1 MPLSEHEQRLL
12 DEMERGLY
20 GREADVVQAPTS
32 ESLRPNYR
40 AIVVGVLV
48 AAIGLAGLVT
58 GVMTHIVVI
67 GVVGFAVMFTGAL
80 IAARPAAP
88 MIPNSPSG
96 FSATSGNTSG
106 SGGTKGKRSST
117 FMQRMESRWD
127 DRQDG
132 RQDGRL

>member
-48 AAIGLAGLVT
+48 AAVGLGGLVT
-58 GVMTHIVVI
+58 GVMTHLVIV
-67 GVVGFAVMFTGAL
+67 GVVGFVFMFAGVL

-88 MIPNSPSG
+88 LVPTSLADFSSPRAS
-96 FSATSGNTSG
+96 N
-106 SGGTKGKRSST
+106 KGKKSST
-117 FMQRMESRWD
+117 FMQRMEARWD

>member
-40 AIVVGVLV
+40 AIVVGVLL
-48 AAIGLAGLVT
+48 AAVGLAALVT
-58 GVMTHIVVI
+58 GVMTQLVLV
-67 GVVGFAVMFTGAL
+67 GVAGFALMFTGAL
-80 IAARPAAP
+80 VAARPAPPLVPDSLSDINAP
-88 MIPNSPSG
+88 RGKSG
-96 FSATSGNTSG
+96 
-106 SGGTKGKRSST
+106 KGKAKGSAT
-117 FMQRMESRWD
+117 FMQRMEARWD

-132 RQDGRL
+132 RL

>member
-32 ESLRPNYR
+32 ASLRPNYR
-40 AIVVGVLV
+40 AIVAGVLV
-48 AAIGLAGLVT
+48 AAVGLAALVT
-58 GVMTHIVVI
+58 GVMTHLVII
-67 GVVGFAVMFTGAL
+67 GVAGFAVMFTGAL
-80 IAARPAAP
+80 ISARPAAAIVP
-88 MIPNSPSG
+88 DSLSDIS
-96 FSATSGNTSG
+96 SARG
-106 SGGTKGKRSST
+106 SSSKGKSKRSTT

-132 RQDGRL
+132 RL

>member
-20 GREADVVQAPTS
+20 GREADVMQAPTS

-48 AAIGLAGLVT
+48 AAAGLAALVT
-58 GVMTHIVVI
+58 GVMTHLVVV
-67 GVVGFAVMFTGAL
+67 GVVGFALMFTGAL
-80 IAARPAAP
+80 VAARPAAP
-88 MIPNSPSG
+88 LVPDSLADFN
-96 FSATSGNTSG
+96 G
-106 SGGTKGKRSST
+106 SRAKSNKSKPKASTT
-117 FMQRMESRWD
+117 FMQRMEARWD

-132 RQDGRL
+132 RL

>member
-20 GREADVVQAPTS
+20 GREADVMQAPTS

-48 AAIGLAGLVT
+48 AAVGLGALVT
-58 GVMTHIVVI
+58 GVMTQMVVV
-67 GVVGFAVMFTGAL
+67 GVIGFAVMFTGAL
-80 IAARPAAP
+80 VAARPAAP
-88 MIPNSPSG
+88 LVPDTLSDIG
-96 FSATSGNTSG
+96 RTGGKSAKSKAKG
-106 SGGTKGKRSST
+106 SAT
-117 FMQRMESRWD
+117 FMQRMEARWD

-132 RQDGRL
+132 RL

>member
-40 AIVVGVLV
+40 AIVIGVLV
-48 AAIGLAGLVT
+48 AAVGLAALVT
-58 GVMTHIVVI
+58 GVMTQLVAV

-80 IAARPAAP
+80 VAARPAP
-88 MIPNSPSG
+88 PLVPDSLSDL
-96 FSATSGNTSG
+96 SG
-106 SGGTKGKRSST
+106 SRASSGKGKKKGSSS
-117 FMQRMESRWD
+117 FMPRTEARWD

-132 RQDGRL
+132 RL

>member
-32 ESLRPNYR
+32 ASLRPNYR
-40 AIVVGVLV
+40 AIVAGVLI
-48 AAIGLAGLVT
+48 AAVGLAALVT
-58 GVMTHIVVI
+58 GVMTHLVII
-67 GVVGFAVMFTGAL
+67 GVAGFAVMFTGAL
-80 IAARPAAP
+80 ISARPAP
-88 MIPNSPSG
+88 TIVPDSLSD
-96 FSATSGNTSG
+96 FSSARG
-106 SGGTKGKRSST
+106 SSAKGKSKRSTT

-132 RQDGRL
+132 RL

>member
-40 AIVVGVLV
+40 AIVVGVLL
-48 AAIGLAGLVT
+48 AAVGLGALVT
-58 GVMTHIVVI
+58 GVMTHLVIV
-67 GVVGFAVMFTGAL
+67 GVVGFAVMFSGAL
-80 IAARPAAP
+80 VAARPAAP
-88 MIPNSPSG
+88 LVPDSLSDI
-96 FSATSGNTSG
+96 AG
-106 SGGTKGKRSST
+106 SGGKGAKTKPKGSAT
-117 FMQRMESRWD
+117 FMQRMEARWD

>member
-40 AIVVGVLV
+40 AIVVGVLL
-48 AAIGLAGLVT
+48 AAVGLAALVT
-58 GVMTHIVVI
+58 GVMTHLVIV

-80 IAARPAAP
+80 VAARPAPSLVPDSLSDISTARAKAP
-88 MIPNSPSG
+88 
-96 FSATSGNTSG
+96 
-106 SGGTKGKRSST
+106 KGKAKGSST

-132 RQDGRL
+132 RL

>member
-48 AAIGLAGLVT
+48 VAVGLVALVT
-58 GVMTHIVVI
+58 GVMTHLVII

-80 IAARPAAP
+80 VAARPA
-88 MIPNSPSG
+88 PSLVPD
-96 FSATSGNTSG
+96 SLSDITSSRAQ
-106 SGGTKGKRSST
+106 SHKSKTKGSST

-132 RQDGRL
+132 RQ

>member
-32 ESLRPNYR
+32 ASLRPNYR
-40 AIVVGVLV
+40 AIVAGVLV
-48 AAIGLAGLVT
+48 AAVGLAALVA
-58 GVMTHIVVI
+58 GVMTQLVI
-67 GVVGFAVMFTGAL
+67 LGVVGFVVMFTGAL
-80 IAARPAAP
+80 ISARPASMNVP
-88 MIPNSPSG
+88 DSLSETSSG
-96 FSATSGNTSG
+96 RG
-106 SGGTKGKRSST
+106 SSKAKSKRSTT

-132 RQDGRL
+132 RL